1 MTAKL
6 ISVKGTVIKIE
17 LTIEMSE
24 TMLESED
31 KIQEQLN
38 EAGRIASKE
47 AMKQQDTDGGVLEI
61 GGKKWRTKGLQPKA
75 YQTPYGEVVVERHVY
90 QKAGGGKTYC
100 PMERNAR
107 IIVTSTPKFAKQI
120 SSKMCYGAGGEVQ
133 RDLLENHGRGVALS
147 YIQRLSEAVGSIV
160 QAREESEN
168 YEVPALERK
177 VSTVGIGLDGTC
189 MLMCEQGWREAMVGT
204 ISLYDGEGERQHTIY
219 VGATPEYGKQKFLER
234 LEREIRRTKER
245 YPDAAYVGIADGAES
260 NWKFLNQHTQ
270 TQILDFYHASGYLG
284 AVAEVLHPNQSAEQ
298 QEWLKQSCHQLKHE
312 QGAAQRLHAQML
324 ELTKQHGL
332 AKTLRDNLQAAITYY
347 HNHHHQMDYALFR
360 EQNYPIGSGVT
371 EAACKTL
378 IKQRLCC
385 SGMRWKEKGASII
398 LSLRALIL
406 TSNRW
411 QQFWDRLNQDGFP
424 VAA

>member
-1 MTAKL
+1 MSAKL
-6 ISVKGTVIKIE
+6 ISVESSVIKIE
-17 LTIEMSE
+17 LTIELSE
-24 TMLESED
+24 SMLESEI
-31 KIQEQLN
+31 KIQEKIN

-47 AMKQQDTDGGVLEI
+47 ALKQQDTDGSVLEI
-61 GGKKWRTKGLQPKA
+61 GEKKWRTKGEEPKA

-107 IIVTSTPKFAKQI
+107 IIVTSTPMFAKQI
-120 SSKMCYGAGGEVQ
+120 SSKMSYGAGAEVQ
-133 RDLLENHGRGVALS
+133 RDLLDNHGRRVALS
-147 YIQRLSEAVGSIV
+147 YIQRMSEAVGSIV
-160 QAREESEN
+160 QAQEESEN
-168 YEVPALERK
+168 YEPPHLDSK
-177 VSTVGIGLDGTC
+177 ITTVGIGLDGTC

-204 ISLYDGEGERQHTIY
+204 ISLYDAEGERQHTIY
-219 VGATPEYGKQKFLER
+219 LGATPEYGKQKFLER
-234 LEREIRRTKER
+234 LEGEIRQTKER

-284 AVAEVLHPNQSAEQ
+284 VVAEVLYPNQSAEQ
-298 QEWLKQSCHQLKHE
+298 KQWLNQSCHQLKHE
-312 QGAAQRLHAQML
+312 VGTAQRLHTQML
-324 ELTKQHGL
+324 ELAKQKGL
-332 AKTLRDNLQAAITYY
+332 GKTLSENLQAAITYY
-347 HNHHHQMDYALFR
+347 HNHQHQMHYSQFR
-360 EQNYPIGSGVT
+360 QQHYPIGSGVT

-406 TSNRW
+406 TSTRW
-411 QQFWDRLNQDGFP
+411 EQFWNRLNQDGFP
-424 VAA
+424 VAV